1 MCPPSAHGNLGAI
14 QDMEQKR
21 RFLAKAADEN
31 REAVQD
37 IIDKRL
43 ALTLVI
49 ALQSPEKLLQNW

>member
-1 MCPPSAHGNLGAI
+1 MCAPSTYANLDAN
-14 QDMEQKR
+14 QDMEWKR
-21 RFLAKAADEN
+21 DFLTKAADEN

-49 ALQSPEKLLQNW
+49 AL